1 MTEQKRYALPTGS
14 YWEDHQGIG
23 EFPISAHSRVLV
35 STVMK
40 EGRWYIRLR
49 TYRLA
54 QRGGKEQWIH
64 TNQLML
70 FPPESIPTLRAL
82 LHASVESLPA
92 GGLAADGSAAAAG
105 LTAEELADEGAAELP
120 DREAMS
126 FFFATVETIVPTGDD
141 VLPAGQ

>member
-1 MTEQKRYALPTGS
+1 MTEPKRYALPTGS

-23 EFPISAHSRVLV
+23 EFPISPHSRVLV

-49 TYRLA
+49 TYRLV

-70 FPPESIPTLRAL
+70 FPPESIPALRAL
-82 LHASVESLPA
+82 LAESVESLPA
-92 GGLAADGSAAAAG
+92 ETLSANGQAAAAG
-105 LTAEELADEGAAELP
+105 LTADELEAEGATELP

-126 FFFATVETIVPTGDD
+126 FFFATVETVITTGEETI
-141 VLPAGQ
+141 LGGQ